1 MFNTISHVAGFKVTK
16 LERICT
22 VRGQNRTADVC
33 RVTDEFD
40 TTLYAVIVDRQII
53 HECDDEWSAR
63 MWIIKNI

>member
-1 MFNTISHVAGFKVTK
+1 MFNTISHVAGINITK

-22 VRGQNRTADVC
+22 VRGNRTADVC

-53 HECDDEWSAR
+53 HECDTEHDAR
-63 MWIIKNI
+63 MWIIRNI